1 MSLLASLARRFCN
14 TRISKNEI
22 SSHLQG
28 YMRANSTQERAVY
41 MLLQEEQLSDF
52 SPLYFEF
59 CRFSGGSKLNRSP
72 RCRQSF
78 STDAAKI
85 GIFSECCNIC
95 ELFFLY
101 LAAKLWQ
108 KGEMCKSFSVLFI
121 SFDTIIELLHK
132 KRYADLYNW
141 GIDWLFMLIIFI
153 IGRINYVIFCRLPY
167 IDYLCGKIRLL

>member
-1 MSLLASLARRFCN
+1 
-14 TRISKNEI
+14 
-22 SSHLQG
+22 
-28 YMRANSTQERAVY
+28 
-41 MLLQEEQLSDF
+41 MLLQEKQLSDF
-52 SPLYFEF
+52 FPYNVEF
-59 CRFSGGSKLNRSP
+59 SRFSCGSKLNCSP
-72 RCRQSF
+72 RCRRLFPNDGTNIS
-78 STDAAKI
+78 I
-85 GIFSECCNIC
+85 IFESCNIC

-101 LAAKLWQ
+101 LGAKLWQ

-153 IGRINYVIFCRLPY
+153 IGRIDYIIFCRLLY

>member
-41 MLLQEEQLSDF
+41 MLLQEKQLSDF

-59 CRFSGGSKLNRSP
+59 CRFSGGSKLSRSP
-72 RCRQSF
+72 RCRRLFPNDGTNIS
-78 STDAAKI
+78 I
-85 GIFSECCNIC
+85 IFESCNIC

-101 LAAKLWQ
+101 LGAKLWQ

-132 KRYADLYNW
+132 KRYAD
-141 GIDWLFMLIIFI
+141 FI
-153 IGRINYVIFCRLPY
+153 IGALISH
-167 IDYLCGKIRLL
+167 LC